1 MFNTPFGRFRYCR
14 LPFGISSAPEVFC
27 KTVREMFSD
36 LPGVECIVD
45 DILVWG
51 ENDCRCPTDA
61 PEVSTDEL

>member
-1 MFNTPFGRFRYCR
+1 
-14 LPFGISSAPEVFC
+14 
-27 KTVREMFSD
+27 MFSD

-51 ENDCRCPTDA
+51 ENDEQHDSRATDA